1 MSLLQKFTRN
11 FPLANDFNA
20 LAAKLMKP
28 IEDYPTKEETYY
40 VWEIKDWAQLL
51 KEEKSDHQ
59 NLNVGI

>member
-1 MSLLQKFTRN
+1 
-11 FPLANDFNA
+11 
-20 LAAKLMKP
+20 MKP